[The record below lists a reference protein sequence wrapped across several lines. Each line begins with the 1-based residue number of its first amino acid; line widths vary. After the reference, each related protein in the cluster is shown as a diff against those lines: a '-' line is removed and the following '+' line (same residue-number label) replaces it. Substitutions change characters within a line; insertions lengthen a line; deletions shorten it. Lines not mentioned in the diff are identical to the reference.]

1 MMTSTAPRADLRA
14 LARPSGAFAMLAV
27 DQREG
32 LRAMMAEFQDGPVTD
47 RQMSDFKMAA
57 LRALT
62 PHASAALL
70 DREFAWD
77 RAIAERVVAPGCAL
91 IAAGDTLIPG
101 PGEIVAEARIDE
113 AVVPAKVRA
122 EGAVALKLLVIW
134 RPDEPPEPRLA
145 LVDDF
150 VARCRAAGLISIV
163 EPVCRKRRDGQ
174 PWNTAEGI
182 LPAARELGN
191 RGADIYKAEM
201 PLFGKG
207 AEAEVR
213 RACAELTR
221 TVNGPWVVLSSGV
234 APDDFPQAVEWACRE
249 GAAGFLAGRAVW
261 RTVIGRPDIEAAL
274 KEDAV
279 PRLQRLAEV
288 VDRAV
293 GG

>member
-1 MMTSTAPRADLRA
+1 MTSTARKMDLSA

-32 LRAMMAEFQDGPVTD
+32 LRAMMAEHQGTPVTD

-62 PHASAALL
+62 PYASAALL
-70 DREFAWD
+70 DRELAWD
-77 RAIAERVVAPGCAL
+77 RAIAEHVVAPGCAL
-91 IAAGDTLIPG
+91 IAAADTLVPG
-101 PGEIVAEARIDE
+101 PGELVADSRIDE

-122 EGAVALKLLVIW
+122 DGGVALKLLVVW
-134 RPDEPPEPRLA
+134 RPDESPAPRIA
-145 LVDDF
+145 LVEDF
-150 VARCRAAGLISIV
+150 VARCRAAGLASIV
-163 EPVCRKRRDGQ
+163 EPVCRKPRDGRA
-174 PWNTAEGI
+174 WNPAEGI

-207 AEAEVR
+207 PEAEVR

-249 GAAGFLAGRAVW
+249 GASGFLAGRAVW

-274 KEDAV
+274 QEDAV

-288 VDRAV
+288 VDRV
-293 GG
+293 IGG

>member
-1 MMTSTAPRADLRA
+1 MNSSTQKADLSA

-70 DREFAWD
+70 DRELAWD
-77 RAIAERVVAPGCAL
+77 RAIAERAVAPGCAL
-91 IAAGDTLIPG
+91 IAAGDTLISG
-101 PGEIVAEARIDE
+101 PGELVAEARIDE

-122 EGAVALKLLVIW
+122 EGAVAMKLLVIW
-134 RPDEPPEPRLA
+134 RPDEPPEPRVA

-150 VARCRAAGLISIV
+150 VARCRAAGLASIV
-163 EPVCRKRRDGQ
+163 EPVCRRRRDGQ

-182 LPAARELGN
+182 LPAARELGG

-207 AEAEVR
+207 SEAEVR

-221 TVNGPWVVLSSGV
+221 TVQGPWVVLSSGV
-234 APDDFPQAVEWACRE
+234 EPDAFPQAVEWACRE
-249 GAAGFLAGRAVW
+249 GASGFLAGRAVW
-261 RTVIGRPDIEAAL
+261 RMVIGRPDLDAAL
-274 KEDAV
+274 QQEAV

-288 VDRAV
+288 VDRAL

>member
-1 MMTSTAPRADLRA
+1 MTSPAQRGALGA

-70 DREFAWD
+70 DRELAWD
-77 RAIAERVVAPGCAL
+77 RAVAERAVAPGCAL
-91 IAAGDTLIPG
+91 IAAADVLLPG
-101 PGEIVAEARIDE
+101 PGELVAESRIDE

-122 EGAVALKLLVIW
+122 DGAAALKLLVIW
-134 RPDEPPEPRLA
+134 RPDEPPEPRIA

-150 VARCRAAGLISIV
+150 VARCRAAGLVSIV

-174 PWNTAEGI
+174 AWNTAEGI
-182 LPAARELGN
+182 LPAARELGG

-207 AEAEVR
+207 PEAEVR

-221 TVNGPWVVLSSGV
+221 TVTGPGVVLSSGV
-234 APDDFPQAVEWACRE
+234 EPDAFPQAVEWACRE
-249 GAAGFLAGRAVW
+249 GASGFLAGRAVW
-261 RTVIGRPDIEAAL
+261 RTVLGQPDIEAAL
-274 KEDAV
+274 RQDAV

-288 VDRAV
+288 VDRVV